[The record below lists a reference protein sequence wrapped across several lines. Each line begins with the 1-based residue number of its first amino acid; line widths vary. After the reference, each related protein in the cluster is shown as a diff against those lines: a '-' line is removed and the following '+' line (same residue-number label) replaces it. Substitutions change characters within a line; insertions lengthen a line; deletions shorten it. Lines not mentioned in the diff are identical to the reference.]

1 MNLRGLEQAAEE
13 QLDTIPPL
21 FIDIEQVRKR
31 DVRVYQ
37 ALFIIKSTLFNWSRS
52 PVKIL
57 QDKLQALG
65 LTLIVFEEDPIL
77 FFTLKRRLFGKFR
90 KHFRKYKPLLFSINR
105 THWQWQVEM
114 IWQILFNRPLQKDS
128 YVLIEILIDLQTISR

>member
-1 MNLRGLEQAAEE
+1 MNLRGPEQAAEE
-13 QLDTIPPL
+13 QLDTIPPT

-37 ALFIIKSTLFNWSRS
+37 ALFFIKSTLFNWSRS

-65 LTLIVFEEDPIL
+65 LTLTVFEEDPIL
-77 FFTLKRRLFGKFR
+77 FCTLKRRLFGKFR
-90 KHFRKYKPLLFSINR
+90 KHFRKYKPLLFLINR
-105 THWQWQVEM
+105 THWQWQAEM
-114 IWQILFNRPLQKDS
+114 IWEILFNRPLQEDS
-128 YVLIEILIDLQTISR
+128 YTLIEILIDL

>member
-1 MNLRGLEQAAEE
+1 MNPRGLEQAVEE
-13 QLDTIPPL
+13 QIDTILPPL
-21 FIDIEQVRKR
+21 INFEQVRKR

-65 LTLIVFEEDPIL
+65 LTLMVFEEDPIL
-77 FFTLKRRLFGKFR
+77 FCTLERRLFGKFR
-90 KHFRKYKPLLFSINR
+90 KHLRKYKPLLFLINR

-114 IWQILFNRPLQKDS
+114 IWEILFNRSLQEDS
-128 YVLIEILIDLQTISR
+128 YALTEILIDL

>member
-1 MNLRGLEQAAEE
+1 MNPRGLEQAAEE
-13 QLDTIPPL
+13 QLDVIPPP
-21 FIDIEQVRKR
+21 FIDMEQVRKR

-52 PVKIL
+52 PIKIS

-65 LTLIVFEEDPIL
+65 LTLMVFEEGSIL
-77 FFTLKRRLFGKFR
+77 YCTLKGRLFGKFR
-90 KHFRKYKPLLFSINR
+90 KHLRKYKPLLFLIDR

-114 IWQILFNRPLQKDS
+114 IWEILFNRPLQKGS
-128 YVLIEILIDLQTISR
+128 YVLIEILIDLYTISR